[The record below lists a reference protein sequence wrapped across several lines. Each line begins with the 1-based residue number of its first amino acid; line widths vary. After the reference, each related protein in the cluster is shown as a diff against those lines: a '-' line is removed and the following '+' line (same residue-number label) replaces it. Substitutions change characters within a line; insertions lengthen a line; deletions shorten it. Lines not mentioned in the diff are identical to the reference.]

1 MKKTVAAY
9 IGFVLLVTAALAFA
23 EEQPAKGRL
32 QFVIDSF
39 NNDQGRAI
47 LVLYRRSDRL
57 FSQQAAFKK
66 AVVEI
71 VNGQA
76 RAVFEDVPA
85 GEYAAISVHDENN
98 NGVVEHH
105 WYGLPK
111 EQVGF
116 SNNFKLSIF
125 SGKPT
130 FDKLAF
136 TYSGTDTELL
146 IHLRK

>member
-1 MKKTVAAY
+1 MKKTTAAY
-9 IGFVLLVTAALAFA
+9 IGLMLLLTAVFALAA
-23 EEQPAKGRL
+23 EQPVKGRL

-47 LVLYRRSDRL
+47 LVLYRRSDKL
-57 FSQQAAFKK
+57 FGLQTAFRK

-76 RAVFEDVPA
+76 RASFEDVPA
-85 GEYAAISVHDENN
+85 GEYAAIAVHDENN

-116 SNNFKLSIF
+116 SNNFKLSIL
-125 SGKPT
+125 SGKPN

-136 TYSGTDTELL
+136 TFTGTDTELA